1 MGLCDLTWSTKCHA
15 MQENGQAESM
25 LEVLMVNVS
34 GCFFFFFKFYFEIGV
49 VLEKSYKNNS
59 SLVPLTQ
66 HPPCVNIVPNI
77 IQ

>member
-34 GCFFFFFKFYFEIGV
+34 GCFFFFFLSFILK
-49 VLEKSYKNNS
+49 
-59 SLVPLTQ
+59 
-66 HPPCVNIVPNI
+66 
-77 IQ
+77 